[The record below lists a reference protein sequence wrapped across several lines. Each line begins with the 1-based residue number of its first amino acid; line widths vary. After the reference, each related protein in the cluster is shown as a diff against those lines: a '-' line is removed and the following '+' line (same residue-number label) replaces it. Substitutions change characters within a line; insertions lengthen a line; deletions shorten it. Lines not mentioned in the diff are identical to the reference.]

1 MKFEKSCAS
10 LCTAEIRSI
19 STCFSQESLRGTGL
33 FPKEHVEGNE
43 TEVQTALREVREE
56 TGLEVRLQS
65 GFRQMVEYFPK
76 PNVKKQVVYFL
87 GEAKSSRV
95 KKQEEEISRI
105 IWTDIRRAWRIVAF
119 ENDKNLIWM
128 AHKRLQ

>member
-1 MKFEKSCAS
+1 
-10 LCTAEIRSI
+10 
-19 STCFSQESLRGTGL
+19 
-33 FPKEHVEGNE
+33 
-43 TEVQTALREVREE
+43 
-56 TGLEVRLQS
+56 
-65 GFRQMVEYFPK
+65 MVEYFPK
-76 PNVKKQVVYFL
+76 PTVKKQVVYFL